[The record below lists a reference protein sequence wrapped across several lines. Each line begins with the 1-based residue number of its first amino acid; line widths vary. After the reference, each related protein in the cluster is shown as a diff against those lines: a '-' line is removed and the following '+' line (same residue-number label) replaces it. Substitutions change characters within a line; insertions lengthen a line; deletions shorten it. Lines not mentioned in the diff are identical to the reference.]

1 MGIFVQHFKSI
12 ILLSF
17 IMTSAGCALTSGLQ
31 TYDLPE
37 EGVYQTDLG
46 THVNVVKL
54 TQASLPAVQ
63 LANTIKNI
71 LLICSTFLKK
81 ITS

>member
-1 MGIFVQHFKSI
+1 MGNFVQHFKSI

-46 THVNVVKL
+46 TQVNVL
-54 TQASLPAVQ
+54 ETNSSIFTRCP
-63 LANTIKNI
+63 T
-71 LLICSTFLKK
+71 CS
-81 ITS
+81 I

>member
-1 MGIFVQHFKSI
+1 MGNFVQHFKSI

-46 THVNVVKL
+46 TQVNVLKL

-63 LANTIKNI
+63 PAQYNQAYFAHLFNVPQ
-71 LLICSTFLKK
+71 K
-81 ITS
+81 ITN